1 MGAESGSQK
10 ILDAMD
16 KGITVEQIIESC
28 KKLKA
33 AKIKPALF
41 IQFGYLD
48 ETLEDIAA
56 TIKMIKQTMPEDI
69 GISVSYPLPGTG
81 FYEKVKSELVQKS
94 NWSDS
99 DDLDLMFKN
108 NYSKTFYKDLHRYV
122 HYTYRTAQSKQLAK
136 SMSLKKGNIKRIAA
150 LPHYLLSAKKFKNKI
165 ISYQSDAKKFL

>member
-1 MGAESGSQK
+1 
-10 ILDAMD
+10 MD
-16 KGITVEQIIESC
+16 KGITVEQIIEST

-33 AKIKPALF
+33 AQIKPALF

-81 FYEKVKSELVQKS
+81 FYEKVKSELLQKS

-108 NYSKTFYKDLHRYV
+108 NYSKEFYRDLHRFV
-122 HYTYRTAQSKQLAK
+122 HYTYRAAQSKQLAK
-136 SMSLKKGNIKRIAA
+136 TFSFKKNNIKRIGG
-150 LPHYLLSAKKFKNKI
+150 YLYYLNSAKKFKNKI
-165 ISYQSDAKKFL
+165 ISYQPDAKAIL